1 MDITFSFSNVACAC
15 TPATPVVQLNSDAAG
30 EIIEVDT
37 SYEYTLP
44 AKYLLEKV
52 IVFYPVEGTLRISK
66 VSAGDE
72 DILPETTINAVW
84 NNPIVIEELAGLTSQ
99 VIYFTDMPAGS
110 KLIIIRK
117 KIKIA

>member
-1 MDITFSFSNVACAC
+1 VN
-15 TPATPVVQLNSDAAG
+15 
-30 EIIEVDT
+30 
-37 SYEYTLP
+37 
-44 AKYLLEKV
+44 
-52 IVFYPVEGTLRISK
+52 
-66 VSAGDE
+66 AGDE
-72 DILPETTINAVW
+72 DILPETAINAGW